1 MLHGMNGADG
11 GAAVHTGSRVR
22 RWAQQTFRAL
32 RWPSYR
38 RYWLSQTLSL
48 VGSWMQ
54 VTAQSYLVLELTGNN
69 SAALGWVTVA
79 QFLPSLLLSLFAGA
93 IIDRVPRRRV
103 LLTAQVVLMLTA
115 LALAI
120 STQLGVVTL
129 GLVMA
134 LAFVS
139 GIANA
144 FDMPARQT
152 LVADFVPRE
161 DFSNAVALGSLSF
174 NVSRTLGQAVFGLVA
189 ALGMSL
195 MGGGNS
201 DSVARLAFPFYLNVA
216 SFGVVIWVIAKLP
229 FPVRERGGHG
239 DVLADIREGL
249 AYVRVTPGLRYTLAL
264 VGLMSLTIV
273 NFNVI
278 IPYFAR
284 AVYGLREGGFGVL
297 NASFGAGAMIGALW
311 QASRPNPLKNLRLG
325 AVLLLLSGLGL
336 ALAPGGVIAA
346 LVLAC
351 CGFSMLTFLISANSS
366 VQLTV
371 PDALRGR
378 VMSVYSLVLV
388 GSGPLGALIS
398 SNLIAQG
405 RWPGPTW
412 GLIVLVTLAA
422 VSLGALWRFLP
433 RELSR
438 PAGD

>member
-1 MLHGMNGADG
+1 MSFISKIAG
-11 GAAVHTGSRVR
+11 V
-22 RWAQQTFRAL
+22 
-32 RWPSYR
+32 
-38 RYWLSQTLSL
+38 
-48 VGSWMQ
+48 
-54 VTAQSYLVLELTGNN
+54 
-69 SAALGWVTVA
+69 ALGC
-79 QFLPSLLLSLFAGA
+79 
-93 IIDRVPRRRV
+93 
-103 LLTAQVVLMLTA
+103 A
-115 LALAI
+115 LALP
-120 STQLGVVTL
+120 
-129 GLVMA
+129 A
-134 LAFVS
+134 LAQPVTGAGATFPSPLYQKWSEAAKGPTGITLNYQSVGS
-139 GIANA
+139 GAGQAQIRNRTVDFGASDAPMTDAQLKENNLLQFPATMGSLVAIVNLPGIADNQ
-144 FDMPARQT
+144 M
-152 LVADFVPRE
+152 
-161 DFSNAVALGSLSF
+161 
-174 NVSRTLGQAVFGLVA
+174 
-189 ALGMSL
+189 
-195 MGGGNS
+195 
-201 DSVARLAFPFYLNVA
+201 
-216 SFGVVIWVIAKLP
+216 KLT
-229 FPVRERGGHG
+229 G

-249 AYVRVTPGLRYTLAL
+249 AFVRVTPGLRYTLAL

-325 AVLLLLSGLGL
+325 AVLLLLSGLAL

-405 RWPGPTW
+405 RWPGPMW
-412 GLIVLVTLAA
+412 GLIVLVALAA

-433 RELSR
+433 SELSR
-438 PAGD
+438 PA